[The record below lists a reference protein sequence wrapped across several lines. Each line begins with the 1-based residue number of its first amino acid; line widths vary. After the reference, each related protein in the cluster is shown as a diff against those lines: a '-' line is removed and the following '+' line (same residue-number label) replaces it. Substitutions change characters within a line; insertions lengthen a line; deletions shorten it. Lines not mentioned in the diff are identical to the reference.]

1 MKYFNGESMVDF
13 SILILVIVLPVIFVK
28 VIDVLLLSKLDMSKE
43 KNDKCQIIIYL
54 FIIILLGAYKSY
66 FIQK

>member
-1 MKYFNGESMVDF
+1 MVDF

-66 FIQK
+66 FIQE

>member
-1 MKYFNGESMVDF
+1 MVDF

-54 FIIILLGAYKSY
+54 FIIILLGAYKKY
-66 FIQK
+66 YLY

>member
-1 MKYFNGESMVDF
+1 MVDF

-28 VIDVLLLSKLDMSKE
+28 VVDVLLLSKLDMSKE

>member
-1 MKYFNGESMVDF
+1 MVDF

-28 VIDVLLLSKLDMSKE
+28 VVDVLLLSKLDMSKE

-54 FIIILLGAYKSY
+54 FIIILLGIYKSY
-66 FIQK
+66 FI

>member
-1 MKYFNGESMVDF
+1 MVDF

-28 VIDVLLLSKLDMSKE
+28 VVDVLLLSKLDMSKE

-54 FIIILLGAYKSY
+54 FIIILLGTYKSY
-66 FIQK
+66 FI

>member
-1 MKYFNGESMVDF
+1 MVDF

-54 FIIILLGAYKSY
+54 FIIILLGTYKSY

>member
-1 MKYFNGESMVDF
+1 MVDF

-54 FIIILLGAYKSY
+54 FIIILLGG
-66 FIQK
+66 I

>member
-1 MKYFNGESMVDF
+1 MVDF

-28 VIDVLLLSKLDMSKE
+28 VVDVLLLSKLDMSKE

-54 FIIILLGAYKSY
+54 FIIILLGTYKSY